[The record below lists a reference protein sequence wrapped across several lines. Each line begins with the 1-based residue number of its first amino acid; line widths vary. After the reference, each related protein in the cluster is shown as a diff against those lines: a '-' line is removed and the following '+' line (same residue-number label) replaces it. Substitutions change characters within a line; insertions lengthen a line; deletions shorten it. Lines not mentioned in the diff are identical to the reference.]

1 MLSWNQEIQ
10 WGALVISIFNDRVL
24 TKVSTFQLLRKK
36 SQRLECVC
44 QPSQHFLWK
53 DIIVFVNIVSVI
65 CHDLIHYHPT
75 VRKAGKSP
83 FFSAWHLAKNNG
95 LPLKSQNSNSKAK
108 GETGCWINSRQAES
122 WFSGGYW
129 RSSHTQTLW
138 LLLCNNVRCHR
149 LTKATHQTMCQYHQM
164 GFSSKNIDN
173 HFFLAKMPKVEREE
187 IGSPTQKYHQLMD
200 VSDRT
205 VEVWVHGPEWK
216 SQWFLLRS
224 FQYFTVLNL
233 SFVIALP
240 SLQLITSWLLLD
252 YRMTRVFWGTAYFFS
267 FSSLCSS
274 FFF

>member
-1 MLSWNQEIQ
+1 MPWSNTLPSHREEGWE
-10 WGALVISIFNDRVL
+10 
-24 TKVSTFQLLRKK
+24 K
-36 SQRLECVC
+36 SV
-44 QPSQHFLWK
+44 
-53 DIIVFVNIVSVI
+53 
-65 CHDLIHYHPT
+65 
-75 VRKAGKSP
+75 
-83 FFSAWHLAKNNG
+83 FSAWHLAKNNG
-95 LPLKSQNSNSKAK
+95 LPPKSQNSNSKAK

-138 LLLCNNVRCHR
+138 LLLCNNVRCHGQQKR
-149 LTKATHQTMCQYHQM
+149 LIKPCANVTRWDLAAKILIII
-164 GFSSKNIDN
+164 S
-173 HFFLAKMPKVEREE
+173 FLQRCPRWERG

-252 YRMTRVFWGTAYFFS
+252 YRMTRVFWGTAYFFFF